1 MVTPVVFLSVGGL
14 FANGLLTTLNAMSS
28 NLRELNR
35 ERQSI
40 LGGPHGEVLT
50 EDQVPA
56 IDRARLSI
64 ISYEQPLLL
73 RRIRG
78 IRNACLTIYIAM
90 GLLVLSV
97 IFIAAAIPDKSDS
110 LAFTA
115 LGLVVAAV
123 LTLLAAIVQVTGVAV
138 RAANAVSYETRRT
151 EELDLARHND
161 EQLQDSIVF
170 AITDPSGKAVVVVRQ
185 RYSY

>member
-64 ISYEQPLLL
+64 ISYEQPVLL

-78 IRNACLTIYIAM
+78 IRNVCLTIYIAM

-123 LTLLAAIVQVTGVAV
+123 LCLLAAIVQVTGVAV

>member
-1 MVTPVVFLSVGGL
+1 MTLSPVSAIEAMVTPVVFLSVGGL
-14 FANGLLTTLNAMSS
+14 FANGLLTAANSMGS

-40 LGGPHGEVLT
+40 LAGPHGEVLT

-56 IDRARLSI
+56 IERARLSI
-64 ISYEQPLLL
+64 ISHEQPLLL

-78 IRNACLTIYIAM
+78 IRNACVTVYLAM
-90 GLLVLSV
+90 SLLVASV
-97 IFIAAAIPDKSDS
+97 IFIAAAIPDQSDP

-123 LTLLAAIVQVTGVAV
+123 LSLLAAVVQVTAVAV
-138 RAANAVSYETRRT
+138 KAANAVSYDTRRT
-151 EELDLARHND
+151 EELH
-161 EQLQDSIVF
+161 
-170 AITDPSGKAVVVVRQ
+170 
-185 RYSY
+185 